1 MTELQIQRLQ
11 KHLIKCEEANKKG
24 IEYNAEMRYR
34 GITLGITNAL
44 DYVGSKYKSY
54 RIAYV
59 RNRSNPYSMDII
71 RVTSLK
77 GENTLEIVDQHWI

>member
-1 MTELQIQRLQ
+1 MTQLQVDRMT
-11 KHLIKCEEANKKG
+11 KHLIKCEKANAKG

-44 DYVGSKYKSY
+44 DYLGSKYKSY

-59 RNRSNPYSMDII
+59 RNRSNPHSMTII
-71 RVTSLK
+71 QVTSVK
-77 GENTLEIVDQHWI
+77 GEKTLRLVDEHMI

>member
-1 MTELQIQRLQ
+1 MT

-59 RNRSNPYSMDII
+59 RNHSNPHSMEII
-71 RVTSLK
+71 RPPLTNWTIETTGFLGRPTASLSS
-77 GENTLEIVDQHWI
+77 QA

>member
-1 MTELQIQRLQ
+1 MTQKQVERMT
-11 KHLIKCEEANKKG
+11 KHLIKCTEANSKG

-34 GITLGITNAL
+34 GITLGISNAL

-59 RNRSNPYSMDII
+59 RNQSQPQCHDIVM
-71 RVTSLK
+71 VTTTK
-77 GENTLEIVDQHWI
+77 GERTLELVDQHWV

>member
-1 MTELQIQRLQ
+1 MTKLQRERMT
-11 KHLIKCEEANKKG
+11 KHLIKCEEANRKG

-71 RVTSLK
+71 RVTSVK
-77 GENTLEIVDQHWI
+77 GEDTLEIVDQHWV

>member
-1 MTELQIQRLQ
+1 MTELQISRMT
-11 KHLIKCEEANKKG
+11 KHLIKCEEANSKG

-59 RNRSNPYSMDII
+59 RNRSNPYLMEHIQ
-71 RVTSLK
+71 VTSVR
-77 GENTLEIVDQHWI
+77 GERTLSIVDDNWV